1 MESRDH
7 FYGHSTVLTSTTFS
21 NLHAV
26 SSPSEPTP
34 KMALLEAI
42 HYYNI
47 LPLFGRDYVVLS
59 QSPLGEHQ
67 ASISA
72 AMNSEI
78 TSIDDVQD
86 GPTILIGEF
95 TNQWTVRLTSKHRFN
110 IDESPLLYRN
120 RDRNAKIQPDWVL
133 LRDSAY
139 SAFTLDYAIVA
150 RYHDSCTGR
159 ITVIC
164 GGIGPNGTWA
174 AGEFVTHGEYLAQ
187 LLSRVPRKDW
197 ERANIEAVIGTQV
210 INGKSGPPRIVAVEV
225 W

>member
-1 MESRDH
+1 MID
-7 FYGHSTVLTSTTFS
+7 GHSTVLTSMGTLS
-21 NLHAV
+21 NLHAA

-47 LPLFGRDYVVLS
+47 LPLSDATALS
-59 QSPLGEHQ
+59 RVSSLLGERRVDLKV
-67 ASISA
+67 
-72 AMNSEI
+72 MNSEI
-78 TSIDDVQD
+78 TSFDDVQD
-86 GPTILIGEF
+86 GPTILIGAF
-95 TNQWTVRLTSKHRFN
+95 TNQWTVRLTSKLRFSL
-110 IDESPLLYRN
+110 DESPLLSRI

-133 LRDSAY
+133 HRDSAY
-139 SAFTLDYAIVA
+139 SAFTQDYAIVA
-150 RYHDSCTGR
+150 RYHDSSTGS

-164 GGIGPNGTWA
+164 GGIGPNGTLA

-187 LLSRVPRKDW
+187 LLSRIPRKDW

-210 INGKSGPPRIVAVEV
+210 IDGKSGPPRIVAVEV